1 MPLDLFFKTDI
12 PETLPEEMRKI
23 VDDLKKFSGQ
33 DECLRGAYAI
43 LSEKYRGYRAKT
55 YLRFFEIFTHDPKK
69 LWQRNGFMHC
79 TNINYLLRI
88 LLVGSG
94 FFKEEDIRLK
104 WTQVWFVSPHQYVQ
118 VKIGGNWIDVD
129 IWARPFEIKLG
140 DHAHGWH

>member
-1 MPLDLFFKTDI
+1 MSLYLFSKKGI
-12 PETLPEEMRKI
+12 PDTIPEEMQKI
-23 VDDLKKFSGQ
+23 VDDLKKSSGQ
-33 DECLRGAYAI
+33 DECLHRVYWI

-55 YLRFFEIFTHDPKK
+55 YVRFFEVFASDPKK

-94 FFKEEDIRLK
+94 FFKEDNIRLK
-104 WTQVWFVSPHQYVQ
+104 WTQVWFVSPHQYAQ
-118 VKIGGNWIDVD
+118 VKIGEKWIDVD
-129 IWARPFEIKLG
+129 IWARPYGIELG